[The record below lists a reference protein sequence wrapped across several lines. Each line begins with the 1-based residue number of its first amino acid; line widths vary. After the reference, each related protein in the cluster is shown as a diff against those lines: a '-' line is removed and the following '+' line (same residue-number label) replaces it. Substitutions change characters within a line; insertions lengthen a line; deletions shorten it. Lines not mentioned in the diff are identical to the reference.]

1 MFFCGQC
8 GRLLHRRTKWKTREK
23 WYCQNG
29 CKCDKYIDDKVVY
42 TAVEKVGERIS
53 DDPTVLTE
61 DETCTY
67 KRTQEIMRYSNE
79 IARLTA
85 SPNPSFKAGEKLI
98 LECVSLKFQACRENK
113 RASYTNRV
121 LQLTKNKKYGIDL
134 YPIPYDFRR
143 GNEYF
148 LYQDR
153 GQHLRTPVRL

>member
-1 MFFCGQC
+1 
-8 GRLLHRRTKWKTREK
+8 
-23 WYCQNG
+23 
-29 CKCDKYIDDKVVY
+29 
-42 TAVEKVGERIS
+42 
-53 DDPTVLTE
+53 
-61 DETCTY
+61 
-67 KRTQEIMRYSNE
+67 MRYSNE

-113 RASYTNRV
+113 GASYTNRV